1 MKLVDILILIDYWE
15 DKRDSYFRLVDELKD
30 KELIL
35 EFRAKAIEIST
46 CINELKE
53 AIINKI

>member
-1 MKLVDILILIDYWE
+1 MTDILVLIDYWE

-30 KELIL
+30 IELIA
-35 EFRAKAIEIST
+35 EFRAKAIELST

-53 AIINKI
+53 ALDEEK